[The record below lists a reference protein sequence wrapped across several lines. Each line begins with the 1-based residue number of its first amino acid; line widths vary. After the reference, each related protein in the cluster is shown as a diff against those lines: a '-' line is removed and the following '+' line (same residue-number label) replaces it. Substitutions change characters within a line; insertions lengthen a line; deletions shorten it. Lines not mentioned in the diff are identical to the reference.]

1 MSPPPGAPYGIVSV
15 LPVRVF
21 QFFDIMASVD
31 TTNDHPNRTTARSR
45 VGSPASASSASVR
58 DDLPAFSRL
67 TNDEDRERKAEA
79 TLPGTY
85 SVVVTPKS
93 FADLP
98 EYASTSSPQET
109 RSQQSTERKRR
120 TFSNPGGRTRS
131 SADPNVVVLDRFE
144 ELTATTSLPA
154 SLGPPGRQE
163 GLPESLQHMSLSM
176 TPSSGT
182 SSQPTTPSAYVS
194 PSESRL
200 VSHFRRYIVGRLVPN
215 PLEDTPSDNLTPGSI
230 RDLFELEATKF
241 PPVSRSHSFSRSF

>member
-1 MSPPPGAPYGIVSV
+1 MSPPLGAPYGIVSV
-15 LPVRVF
+15 LPVRIF
-21 QFFDIMASVD
+21 QSPDNMDSVD
-31 TTNDHPNRTTARSR
+31 TTKDHPNRTTARSR

-241 PPVSRSHSFSRSF
+241 PPVSRSHGFSR